1 MEFVFDSGEGTEDEI
16 GGVGHYGSAA
26 RGNPV
31 FGLQVEEAGEEF
43 ADGDGG
49 LEIGETFREGGGEIY
64 RSVFVLR
71 EVGMV
76 EAKKRFRIWDKEA
89 AASSVGETML
99 AAAR

>member
-1 MEFVFDSGEGTEDEI
+1 MEFVFDGGEGAKDEI

-26 RGNPV
+26 WGDAV
-31 FGLQVEEAGEEF
+31 FGLEAEEAGEEF
-43 ADGDGG
+43 ADSDGG
-49 LEIGETFREGGGEIY
+49 LEIGQSGGEGGGEVD

-71 EVGMV
+71 ELGMV
-76 EAKKRFRIWDKEA
+76 EAKERFRIWDKQA